1 MQTTPREPARAVPR
15 RVRRGS
21 SEQCVLKRRLRR
33 AAAPERRKPSD
44 VEDQSRVRPAVG
56 TVHRLRG
63 RFGVDLDRAA
73 RRDLGWDRGNR
84 ITVHLKTKNRLGPV
98 LVTHAR
104 GEADYFAARGGV
116 ARFGR
121 ERNPT
126 GEVAGV
132 HRTRGFPS
140 YRRTGTPLERRNRH
154 RSLHL
159 NPPCQ
164 GLASRHHRSRMSDHE
179 TMLWLITLVPL
190 FLVFEIWQL
199 VLCER
204 YLGVRQMAT
213 GQDPRTLPMG
223 ERLAF
228 TWTLLLFL
236 YWVWMGLLLGGSVGR
251 LQALALFLISLG
263 GFLLRRNSPVRWV
276 LHILTFEGA
285 LRIGMLVSLAG
296 VFWRRVH

>member
-1 MQTTPREPARAVPR
+1 M
-15 RVRRGS
+15 S
-21 SEQCVLKRRLRR
+21 
-33 AAAPERRKPSD
+33 AP
-44 VEDQSRVRPAVG
+44 
-56 TVHRLRG
+56 
-63 RFGVDLDRAA
+63 
-73 RRDLGWDRGNR
+73 
-84 ITVHLKTKNRLGPV
+84 
-98 LVTHAR
+98 
-104 GEADYFAARGGV
+104 
-116 ARFGR
+116 
-121 ERNPT
+121 
-126 GEVAGV
+126 
-132 HRTRGFPS
+132 
-140 YRRTGTPLERRNRH
+140 
-154 RSLHL
+154 
-159 NPPCQ
+159 
-164 GLASRHHRSRMSDHE
+164 E

-228 TWTLLLFL
+228 TWTLFLFL

-263 GFLLRRNSPVRWV
+263 GFLLRRNSPMKWV